1 MRKDII
7 KKILYGYVQQKSI
20 SDTDVE
26 KTAETFFV
34 EFFAKQEYFKKNK
47 EYYGT
52 FPIEGDPHHRAV
64 SWAMV
69 RGEGEACVVLI
80 HHNDVVG
87 VEDFKTLKP
96 YAFSPDELNKKLFEI
111 KDSLSEETREDLE
124 SGNYLFGRG
133 VCDMKGG
140 GSIQMAL
147 LSEYANL
154 DTLKGNVIV
163 LGLPDEENLSAGMR
177 AAVILL
183 NELKEKY
190 GFEYRL
196 MINSEPHQR
205 KKKEEGVFSFGSIGK
220 LMPYVS
226 IRGHLAHVGK
236 VFEGF
241 NPTNLMA
248 EIVRKTEINM
258 EFSDSVKG
266 EAAPP
271 PTWLYLRENKQSY
284 DVSMPLFMNGCL
296 SVLTLNQMPGVIL
309 ERLYKVCAN
318 AFEKIIEEM
327 NLQYENFLK
336 ETNQQKTYLPWKVK
350 VVYFGELCQ
359 EAEKNYGN
367 QFIQDYHN
375 FLEQLYKEIHDGK
388 ESLITANFKL
398 VEFVYNYIDDLSPRV
413 VIGLVPPYYPNV
425 ANLFYENLDDK
436 VLHLYD
442 KLLDFTRE
450 KYHQTYIEEF
460 FYTGIS
466 DLSYSCIY
474 DREKVEDSLEK
485 AMPFWGKIYN
495 LPLKEL
501 QNISMPCVNIGPW
514 GKDFHKLT
522 ERVYKEDL
530 FERTPEIL
538 DYTIKFM
545 LE

>member
-1 MRKDII
+1 
-7 KKILYGYVQQKSI
+7 
-20 SDTDVE
+20 
-26 KTAETFFV
+26 
-34 EFFAKQEYFKKNK
+34 
-47 EYYGT
+47 
-52 FPIEGDPHHRAV
+52 
-64 SWAMV
+64 
-69 RGEGEACVVLI
+69 
-80 HHNDVVG
+80 
-87 VEDFKTLKP
+87 
-96 YAFSPDELNKKLFEI
+96 
-111 KDSLSEETREDLE
+111 
-124 SGNYLFGRG
+124 
-133 VCDMKGG
+133 
-140 GSIQMAL
+140 
-147 LSEYANL
+147 
-154 DTLKGNVIV
+154 
-163 LGLPDEENLSAGMR
+163 
-177 AAVILL
+177 
-183 NELKEKY
+183 
-190 GFEYRL
+190 
-196 MINSEPHQR
+196 
-205 KKKEEGVFSFGSIGK
+205 
-220 LMPYVS
+220 
-226 IRGHLAHVGK
+226 
-236 VFEGF
+236 
-241 NPTNLMA
+241 
-248 EIVRKTEINM
+248 
-258 EFSDSVKG
+258 
-266 EAAPP
+266 
-271 PTWLYLRENKQSY
+271 
-284 DVSMPLFMNGCL
+284 
-296 SVLTLNQMPGVIL
+296 
-309 ERLYKVCAN
+309 
-318 AFEKIIEEM
+318 M

-367 QFIQDYHN
+367 QFIQEYHN

-474 DREKVEDSLEK
+474 DREKVEDNLEK

-538 DYTIKFM
+538 DHTIKFM